1 MKNTSILS
9 CAVVGF
15 LFCSQLI
22 AEESLR
28 GHHADVKVS
37 AATRLDWVF
46 ALANQSPKETP
57 AGWLGDYESTKQSY
71 ELFVPADYNAKRA
84 YPVILFVSPG
94 GRGTGYRN
102 WQAVCEKQKVIF
114 ASPHGAGNNCPP
126 RQRVRIIFDVLDDI
140 RRKYNTDVDRCY
152 IGGFSG
158 GGRTACAIAFALPE
172 YFGGVIP
179 VCAAG
184 DLRQEPWLKHRVIA
198 RLSVAHVT
206 GESDFNRG
214 EVSRFRGPML
224 AEVGVRSRVWV
235 VPKMGHGIPSGEP
248 LQEVYR
254 WLESGVRDRKQ
265 LGKKYPASRIAG
277 TETLTRAE
285 WADGLLAEAQ
295 SRLKKRQTV
304 YSGLMQLMGLRKR
317 WPDVPAAESARA
329 ILLSFESKRDRP
341 WEQDDLAEQRK
352 FLIAQARAL
361 DAYATGE
368 LPKQYAARRG
378 EMAEGALK
386 LWKIVVADGSDAAA
400 VAQGKKRIPVLEA
413 LVPKTTDKK

>member
-1 MKNTSILS
+1 MKNTSL
-9 CAVVGF
+9 
-15 LFCSQLI
+15 LFCVFALLVCTRLVA
-22 AEESLR
+22 AEPLR

-46 ALANQSPKETP
+46 ALANQSPP
-57 AGWLGDYESTKQSY
+57 DVPVGWLDDYDSTKQSY
-71 ELFVPADYNAKRA
+71 ELFVPSDYDAKRA
-84 YPVILFVSPG
+84 YSVILFISPG

-102 WQAVCEKQKVIF
+102 WQAVCSKQKVIF

-184 DLRQEPWLKHRVIA
+184 DLRQESWLKHRVIE

-206 GESDFNRG
+206 GEKDFNRG

-235 VPKMGHGIPSGEP
+235 VPKMGHGIPGGEQ
-248 LQEVYR
+248 LQDVFR
-254 WLESGVRDRKQ
+254 WLEAGVRDRKQ
-265 LGKKYPASRIAG
+265 LGKKYPASRISG
-277 TETLTRAE
+277 SEMRSRAE
-285 WADGLLAEAQ
+285 WADGLLAEAK
-295 SRLKKRQTV
+295 SRLGQRQTV

-317 WPDVPAAESARA
+317 WPDVPAAESARS
-329 ILLSFESKRDRP
+329 ILLSYESKQDRP
-341 WEQDDLAEQRK
+341 WEKDDLAEQRK

-368 LPKQYAARRG
+368 LPKQYAPRRG
-378 EMAEGALK
+378 EMAEAALN
-386 LWKIVVADGSDAAA
+386 LWKIIVADRANTAAA
-400 VAQGKKRIPVLEA
+400 SQARKRIPVLEA
-413 LVPKTTDKK
+413 LVAPQSDNK